1 MLGSL
6 WLIPILCLAGA
17 MVNLG
22 LGLLRARKPLVTIVG
37 VGSVG
42 AATIATFVALWQYL
56 HQPQTE
62 LVETYFTWIAAGRFL
77 VDASFQLD
85 PLSAVMIAFVTFVGF
100 LIHLYSV
107 GYMHG
112 ESDAGYARYFA
123 YLNLFMFS
131 MLVLVLG
138 SNLPVLFVGWEGV
151 GLCSYLLI
159 GYYYEQEW
167 CATAGK
173 KAFIVNRIGDFGFL
187 LAIFA
192 CFAVFGTAEFRGMFG
207 QLVQDPAGLAPSA
220 TLIGLLLFV
229 GAIGKSAQIPL
240 YVWLPDAMAGPTPVS
255 ALIHAATMVTAG
267 VYMVARCNAFYLTS
281 HTAMLV
287 VGIIGA
293 STALFAATIGLAQ
306 NDIKKVLAYSTV
318 SQLGYMF
325 LAAGVGAFIAA
336 IFHVVTHAFFKACLF
351 LGSGSVIHACDGEQD
366 MRRMGGLRTVMP
378 ITYWTFVAA
387 TLAIAGIPV
396 FAGFV
401 SKDEILAKV
410 FAAGATDLNHFGR
423 IYNVLWL
430 VAVVGAF
437 LTAFYM
443 FRAVYMTFHGTFRGS
458 EETRGHLHE
467 SPWTM
472 TLPLV
477 ILGVLSIV
485 GGVLIGFPGQLF
497 HRPELNAIDHF
508 LHPVIAEIGPV
519 AHGGDAAHAV
529 TLETEWLLL
538 VASVLIAVAGWLV
551 ARRFY
556 TAPDA
561 PSLPERLAARFPFAH
576 SALVNKYWVDELY
589 DNVVVRPIYVLCMV
603 CWKVIDVVI
612 IDTVF
617 VNGAA
622 FITEL
627 IGDFLR
633 FLQTG
638 NVRNYALS
646 VALGILVL
654 AVILW

>member
-17 MVNLG
+17 VVNLG
-22 LGLLRARKPLVTIVG
+22 LGLLRARKPLVTLVG

-42 AATIATFVALWQYL
+42 AATVATFIALWQYL

-62 LVETYFTWIAAGRFL
+62 LVETYFTWISAGRFV

-131 MLVLVLG
+131 MLLLVLG

-192 CFAVFGTAEFRGMFG
+192 CFAVFGTTEFRGMFD
-207 QLVQDPAGLAPSA
+207 QLVHDPSGLAVSA

-325 LAAGVGAFIAA
+325 LAAGVGAFVAA

-378 ITYWTFVAA
+378 VTYWTFVAA
-387 TLAIAGIPV
+387 TLAIAGIPI

-458 EETRGHLHE
+458 EEARRHLHE

-477 ILGVLSIV
+477 ILGALSIV
-485 GGVLIGFPGQLF
+485 GGVLIGFPGHLF

-508 LHPVIAEIGPV
+508 LHPVIAEIGAV
-519 AHGGDAAHAV
+519 EHAHEAAHAV

-538 VASVLIAVAGWLV
+538 VASVLVALAGWLV

-561 PSLPERLAARFPFAH
+561 PSLPERMVRRFQFAH
-576 SALVNKYWVDELY
+576 RALMNKYWVDELY
-589 DNVVVRPIYVLCMV
+589 DGLVVRPIYRLCMF
-603 CWKVIDVVI
+603 CWRIIDVVI
-612 IDTVF
+612 IDTIF
-617 VNGAA
+617 VNGSA
-622 FITEL
+622 FVTEL
-627 IGDFLR
+627 TGDFLR

-654 AVILW
+654 AVVLW